1 MRRKNG
7 ESNTVLLFSFI
18 KGIVKHTAHTLG
30 IITDKCKVKMVNTYC
45 GVYNV
50 CISKMYDNNSTK
62 NLREEIDVYCCK
74 VLILY
79 MKLYII

>member
-1 MRRKNG
+1 MGKAI
-7 ESNTVLLFSFI
+7 LYFFFSFI

-30 IITDKCKVKMVNTYC
+30 IVTDKCKVKMVNMYC

-62 NLREEIDVYCCK
+62 DLREEIDVYCCK